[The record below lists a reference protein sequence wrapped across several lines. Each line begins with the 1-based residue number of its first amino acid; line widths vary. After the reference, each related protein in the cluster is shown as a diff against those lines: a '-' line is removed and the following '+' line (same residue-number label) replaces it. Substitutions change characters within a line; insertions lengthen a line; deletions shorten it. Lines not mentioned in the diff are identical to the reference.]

1 MKTKFGIVGC
11 GFLGNIV
18 ADAWKNGLLPDYELV
33 GVTSRTR
40 ASAEK
45 TAETVGCAVCDDV
58 DALLALEPE
67 YIVETASVEAVRAMA
82 VPVLKRGVNL
92 VIISIGAFADLDF
105 YEQVKAAAVEGGAK
119 VHLASGA
126 IGGFDVLQTVT
137 LMAEAQKLAE
147 TAGIETHTGAKGF
160 RNTPVWADHLL
171 TDTEKTT
178 VFTGNAKQAIA
189 TFPRRVNVA
198 VATSLAT
205 TGPEIT
211 EKLLAM
217 AGGADGAARALRREG
232 VTSDLLSAALQR
244 QSGRGRPGKAP
255 PQGMSPRA
263 QVLFAAAARYAYH
276 QYGLTPVFVAVE
288 KHLDPGAG
296 QMAARGLDIPC
307 YFLNDAGSA
316 GTIIGALSRMEIVVS
331 MRLHALI
338 FAAGQGIPLAGV
350 VYDPKVSAFLRYIGQ
365 EQFVDL
371 AELTGQ
377 NLCAMMDQCVAQ
389 AAHPEAQAAAV
400 RNLQAMEQKNVEV
413 ARRLLKG

>member
-18 ADAWKNGLLPDYELV
+18 ADAWKTGLLPDYELV

-82 VPVLKRGVNL
+82 VPVLKNGVNL

-189 TFPRRVNVA
+189 AFPRRVNVA
-198 VATSLAT
+198 GATTLAPTRTSLAT

-211 EKLLAM
+211 GVTMHSVPGWVGDDHCITAEI
-217 AGGADGAARALRREG
+217 EG
-232 VTSDLLSAALQR
+232 VKAVVDICSSTSAIAGWSVVALL
-244 QSGRGRPGKAP
+244 
-255 PQGMSPRA
+255 
-263 QVLFAAAARYAYH
+263 
-276 QYGLTPVFVAVE
+276 
-288 KHLDPGAG
+288 
-296 QMAARGLDIPC
+296 
-307 YFLNDAGSA
+307 
-316 GTIIGALSRMEIVVS
+316 
-331 MRLHALI
+331 
-338 FAAGQGIPLAGV
+338 
-350 VYDPKVSAFLRYIGQ
+350 
-365 EQFVDL
+365 
-371 AELTGQ
+371 
-377 NLCAMMDQCVAQ
+377 
-389 AAHPEAQAAAV
+389 
-400 RNLQAMEQKNVEV
+400 RNLSSPVCFY
-413 ARRLLKG
+413 